1 MSTEREVHYADSS
14 GVQIA
19 YQVIGDGPIDIVIA
33 FDWASNIDWMRTWAP
48 FDRFIRRFAE
58 FGRVILFDMRGVGLS
73 DPVDRLP
80 SPELWADDV
89 RAVMD
94 AAGSASAS
102 LVGFGQ
108 AAQLALMFAATY
120 PHLTTGVVAVNGFAC
135 LRQAP
140 DYPFGFSPEA
150 EKKAVAIVAERWGT
164 GTVLGFSS
172 PAFLETTGGLRWLAR
187 GERAAGSPRR
197 AALKQ
202 ARAFDIDIRD
212 VLSAISVPT
221 LVAHSKQNKYI
232 SVEHAR
238 FLVDRIAGAHYLEMP
253 GGEHV
258 VTDAS
263 ADAALLADATE
274 EFLTGSKRPPV
285 LDRALRTVVF
295 TDIVGSTELAS
306 AMGDKQWRRLLEQ
319 HESVSRREIDLA
331 RGRVVKFTGDGVLAT
346 FDGPARAVQC
356 VRAIAAEIE
365 PLGLPIRAG
374 VHTGEVELIGDDIGG
389 IAVHIAAR
397 ISALAGAGEV
407 FTSSTVRDLT
417 AGSGLVFADRGEQQL
432 KGVAD
437 PWRIFEVAR

>member
-1 MSTEREVHYADSS
+1 MSADREVHYADS
-14 GVQIA
+14 GDVQIA

-33 FDWASNIDWMRTWAP
+33 FDWASNIDWIRTWAP
-48 FDRFIRRFAE
+48 FDQFIRSFAE

-94 AAGSASAS
+94 AAGSERAS

-150 EKKAVAIVAERWGT
+150 EKKAVAIVAERWGS

-172 PAFLETTGGLRWLAR
+172 PAFIESADGLEWTAR

-221 LVAHSKQNKYI
+221 LVAHSKHNKYVG
-232 SVEHAR
+232 VEHAR
-238 FLVDRIAGAHYLEMP
+238 YLVDHIADAQYLELP

-258 VTDAS
+258 VTAASEDAILLM
-263 ADAALLADATE
+263 DAAE
-274 EFLTGSKRPPV
+274 EFLTGSRRPPV

-306 AMGDKQWRRLLEQ
+306 GMGDRQWRRLLEQ
-319 HESVSRREIDLA
+319 HEFVARREIDLA
-331 RGRVVKFTGDGVLAT
+331 RGRVVKFTGDGVMAT
-346 FDGPARAVQC
+346 FDGPARAVSC
-356 VRAIAAEIE
+356 VRAIGQQLEQLE
-365 PLGLPIRAG
+365 LPIRAG

-407 FTSSTVRDLT
+407 LASSTVRDLV
-417 AGSGLVFADRGEQQL
+417 AGSGLEFDDRGEHEL
-432 KGVAD
+432 KGV
-437 PWRIFEVAR
+437 PGTWRVLAAR